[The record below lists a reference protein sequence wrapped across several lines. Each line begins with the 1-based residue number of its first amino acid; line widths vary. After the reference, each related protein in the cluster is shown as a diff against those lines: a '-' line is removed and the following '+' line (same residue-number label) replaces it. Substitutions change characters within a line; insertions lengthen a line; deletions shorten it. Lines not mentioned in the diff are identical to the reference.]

1 MFKHALIAT
10 DGSEL
15 STRALATGLSLAKA
29 LEAKAPRGGRSASSL
44 RTLRRLI
51 SEVNETTR
59 RFGVKN
65 LCIFQPLCSRTLTV
79 LESSINIP
87 PVVDVCDVQTGP

>member
-1 MFKHALIAT
+1 
-10 DGSEL
+10 
-15 STRALATGLSLAKA
+15 
-29 LEAKAPRGGRSASSL
+29 
-44 RTLRRLI
+44 LRRLI